1 MSRKIKLKR
10 ILAFTLVLVMLFCS
24 GMTSVYAAEGDL
36 SGDGT
41 QGTGSQQVSTAGTS
55 GGDGQASSSAES
67 PSDPVVNPVTPGTD
81 PATPGTDPT
90 NPGTDPINTTPV
102 DAENSAADQT
112 LTAVIYTDD
121 SMATVADDETVITVA
136 GSLPEGGY
144 ITAWPVSVT
153 IDGMQVFA
161 AYDIT
166 IRNSDGSAFQPDEAT
181 GEPVRV
187 NINTPRLDNVDE
199 VSVYHIE
206 PSGDDT
212 SLTSADPS
220 FIDATSVTVNPA
232 VEDSVPATVAD
243 TSVTATK
250 VADSVAVEE
259 SAVQFDAESF
269 SIYVVVN
276 SAYKYANTEDTAYE
290 LKVGST
296 VRLYSDNYSSGS
308 WSVQKMITSGVYGPT
323 SDISLTNYYRFCDAK
338 ILAKA
343 APGSIYRVVNGSGPE
358 SSYFYIK
365 IIQDPTVTISPSIE
379 TTGCLNAKI
388 TDKYGKEVTDPVGS
402 GYTLTW
408 SKDGSPIT
416 DPDGLRGL
424 LLKGGQSVN
433 VALTNGGLATYT
445 LTVTDASGTVG
456 TATYTVPYA
465 MQLQNGSFEI
475 PNNSNV
481 TVNGQTGLMVQYPYD
496 YSGLIWN
503 TTGRGSGAKI
513 HHDIEIIRPRAFNEN
528 GNALSEYGISTT
540 DANPTAD
547 GDQFAELNCEASG
560 ALYQDVLTA
569 PGSNLFWSLYHRA
582 RARGATNA
590 SSVIDKMSVVVMS
603 AKQAEDFTNQG
614 YLNKLIEAVDN
625 GGPCIING
633 VQHDIS
639 SVKVWHIN
647 TDNAT
652 QWYYHD
658 NVESAYS
665 VSSGQYLTR
674 FFFVAGDTFTGDQA
688 IGNFLDKVTFSKD
701 IPYTIEYYVNGTK
714 ETYTDSST
722 VDPSSNLVDAT
733 TATHYGTLR
742 SQYSLTGT
750 TLGYGSDDGNYHAYG
765 STSWYVRDEKTTLRL
780 YFVDKPA
787 VTVYKTFSG
796 LTADAI
802 PAAGYTVTFKLSK
815 GGEPDRFTTI
825 KIDKDFVAGTP
836 YIASFSGVTNGSY
849 TITESVPD
857 ASGYSLT
864 GVQGRT
870 ASGTLTDITS
880 SKAVSFTVGGTSTSV
895 YFTNTYTYT
904 QEATPDVPYLTVRKT
919 FSGITG
925 DMLTSLMQ
933 TASSNQ
939 SYSIQLI
946 PSGEATHA
954 YTLLLSDAIRSGMTL
969 TWNVEGLTAG
979 SYTVSETGANTLFD
993 NYSMIGSTGFG
1004 AVTTAVPT
1012 LTYQSSVDKTTNCN
1026 QTQFSVGNA
1035 VNLIVI
1041 KLTANNGYFVWTD
1054 QALSAGERQA
1064 VAAIINDNDS
1074 IGFSPNITDVDTQ
1087 VAFFSGNDLIQNG
1100 FSFRGGTIKYDPS
1113 SGQLT
1118 MHASSQ
1124 WSQFACGT
1132 YSGTTVPEIAV
1143 TNEYQQGYTLPIT
1156 GGIGTIWFQAIG
1168 TVLLAG
1174 GAAGLWMELSRGK
1187 KRAVRC
1193 FPRKTQQGKQI
1204 L

>member
-81 PATPGTDPT
+81 PATPGTDP
-90 NPGTDPINTTPV
+90 INTTPA

-153 IDGMQVFA
+153 IEGMQVFA

-212 SLTSADPS
+212 ALTSADPS
-220 FIDATSVTVNPA
+220 FIDATSVTVNPT

-243 TSVTATK
+243 MSVTATK

-276 SAYKYANTEDTAYE
+276 GAYSVNTEDTAYE
-290 LKVGST
+290 LKADSYIV
-296 VRLYSDNYSSGS
+296 LYINDASLSDLHVEKKENNNYTRSGGIALN
-308 WSVQKMITSGVYGPT
+308 QYYNTRYFFA
-323 SDISLTNYYRFCDAK
+323 DIQS
-338 ILAKA
+338 A
-343 APGSIYRVVNGSGPE
+343 APGSIYRVVNGSGPG

-365 IIQDPTVTISPSIE
+365 IIQDPTVTIFPTIE
-379 TTGCLNAKI
+379 TTGCLNAQI
-388 TDKYGKEVTDPVGS
+388 TDKYGQTVTDPVGS

-416 DPDGLRGL
+416 DPDGMQGL
-424 LLKGGQSVN
+424 LPNGGQSVN

-456 TATYTVPYA
+456 TATYTIPYA
-465 MQLQNGSFEI
+465 MQLQNGSFEA
-475 PNNSNV
+475 PA
-481 TVNGQTGLMVQYPYD
+481 QTANYFVQYKN
-496 YSGLIWN
+496 GAANLIWK
-503 TTGRGSGAKI
+503 TTGPGTGGFI
-513 HHDIEIIRPRAFNEN
+513 NHDVEIVTPVGHESMVFNQ
-528 GNALSEYGISTT
+528 YGVS
-540 DANPTAD
+540 AAQE
-547 GDQFAELNCEASG
+547 GRQFAELNCEAAG

-569 PGSNLFWSLYHRA
+569 PGSSLYWSLYHRA
-582 RARGATNA
+582 RAINGAYA
-590 SSVIDKMSVVVMS
+590 SSTVDQMYVVVMS
-603 AKQAEDFTNQG
+603 ADQAQHFTNQTDLVG
-614 YLNKLIEAVDN
+614 LISAVN
-625 GGPCIING
+625 SGSSTYNSY
-633 VQHDIS
+633 DIS
-639 SVKVWHIN
+639 SARVWDFS
-647 TDNAT
+647 DNAA
-652 QWYYHD
+652 QWYGHNNSGD
-658 NVESAYS
+658 AYN

-674 FFFVAGDTFTGDQA
+674 FFFVAGKVASNNDTV
-688 IGNFLDKVTFSKD
+688 GNLLDNVSFSQQL
-701 IPYTIEYYVNGTK
+701 PYTIEYYVNGAK
-714 ETYTDSST
+714 EAYTDSGT
-722 VDPSSNLVDAT
+722 VDPSSNLINAAT
-733 TATHYGTLR
+733 SGTHYAALS
-742 SQYSLTGT
+742 SQYSLTST

-765 STSWYVRDEKTTLRL
+765 STSWNVRDGKTTLRL
-780 YFVDKPA
+780 YFESGA
-787 VTVYKTFSG
+787 VTVSKTFSG

-802 PAAGYTVTFKLSK
+802 PAAGYTVTFTLSK
-815 GGEPDRFTTI
+815 KGAANRTATI
-825 KIDKDFVAGTP
+825 TINKDTFVAGTP

-864 GVQGRT
+864 GVQGGT

-880 SKAVSFTVGGTSTSV
+880 SKAVSFTVGGTSTPV
-895 YFTNTYTYT
+895 YFTNTYT
-904 QEATPDVPYLTVRKT
+904 QETTPDVPYLTVRKT
-919 FSGITG
+919 FSGITE

-933 TASSNQ
+933 TAASNQ
-939 SYSIQLI
+939 SYSIQLTR
-946 PSGEATHA
+946 SGEVTPAATL
-954 YTLLLSDAIRSGMTL
+954 YLSDAIRSGMTL

-979 SYTVSETGANTLFD
+979 SYTVTETGANTLFD
-993 NYSMIGSTGFG
+993 NYSLIGSTGFDS
-1004 AVTTAVPT
+1004 VITTASSD
-1012 LTYQSSVDKTTNCN
+1012 LTYQSSGAKTTNCA
-1026 QTQFSVGNA
+1026 TQQFNVGNI
-1035 VNLIVI
+1035 NMIVV

-1064 VAAIINDNDS
+1064 AAAIINDNNS
-1074 IGFSPNITDVDTQ
+1074 IGFSPNITDFNTE
-1087 VAFFSGNDLIQNG
+1087 VAFFSGNDLIQAG
-1100 FSFRGGTIKYDPS
+1100 FSFRGGSIRYNPT
-1113 SGQLT
+1113 SGTLT
-1118 MHASSQ
+1118 MQASSQ
-1124 WSQFACGT
+1124 WSMFACGT
-1132 YSGTTVPEIAV
+1132 YSDTTVPEIAV

-1156 GGIGTIWFQAIG
+1156 GGIGTVWFQAIG

-1174 GAAGLWMELSRGK
+1174 GTAGLWMELSRGK